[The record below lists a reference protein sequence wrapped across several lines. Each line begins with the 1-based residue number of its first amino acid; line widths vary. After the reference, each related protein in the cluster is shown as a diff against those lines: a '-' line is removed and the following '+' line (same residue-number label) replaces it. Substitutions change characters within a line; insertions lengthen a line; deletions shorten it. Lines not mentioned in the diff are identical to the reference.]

1 MSAATSRSITRS
13 ISPGTTSGA
22 LSARRGR
29 SGGAPALRAG
39 QVAAAADFMR
49 RGDAGSARGGSNWW
63 LVSGAKSATGFPL
76 LAGDPHLPLTSP
88 PAWHEIG
95 LTVARRRHHDG
106 GGRRVAG
113 HRRRARMNV
122 YGVGLPGVPGVVQGF
137 NDHLMWTT
145 THNPLDDVDFFQE
158 RVVVRDGVPVATL
171 YKGIAEPLTTVPE
184 TFRANRLDGAPDD
197 LEVVPAGSRSTGV
210 EVPAATLVVPRL
222 NNG

>member
-13 ISPGTTSGA
+13 IPPGTTSGA

-88 PAWHEIG
+88 PVWHEIA
-95 LTVARRRHHDG
+95 LS
-106 GGRRVAG
+106 VAG
-113 HRRRARMNV
+113 HGHGADGRHGGGNPHHAGMTV
-122 YGVGLPGVPGVVQGF
+122 YGGGVPGVPGVVQGF
-137 NDHLMWTT
+137 NDDLMWSSTVD
-145 THNPLDDVDFFQE
+145 PL
-158 RVVVRDGVPVATL
+158 
-171 YKGIAEPLTTVPE
+171 
-184 TFRANRLDGAPDD
+184 
-197 LEVVPAGSRSTGV
+197 
-210 EVPAATLVVPRL
+210 
-222 NNG
+222 

>member
-13 ISPGTTSGA
+13 IPPGTTSGA

-63 LVSGAKSATGFPL
+63 LVSGEKSATGFPL

-88 PAWHEIG
+88 PVWHEIG
-95 LTVARRRHHDG
+95 LTVNGDRNGNHGRRRG
-106 GGRRVAG
+106 AG
-113 HRRRARMNV
+113 STRMNV
-122 YGVGLPGVPGVVQGF
+122 CGVGLPGVPGVVQGF
-137 NDHLMWTT
+137 NDHLMWST

-158 RVVVRDGVPVATL
+158 RVLVRDGVPVATL
-171 YKGIAEPLTTVPE
+171 YRGIAEPLTTVPE

-197 LEVVPAGSRSTGV
+197 VEVVPAGG
-210 EVPAATLVVPRL
+210 
-222 NNG
+222 